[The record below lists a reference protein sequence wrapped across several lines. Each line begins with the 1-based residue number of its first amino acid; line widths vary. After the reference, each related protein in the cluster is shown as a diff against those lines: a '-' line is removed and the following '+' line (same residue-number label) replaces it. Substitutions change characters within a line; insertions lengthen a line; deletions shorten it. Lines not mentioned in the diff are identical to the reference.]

1 MFNVMID
8 QKRES
13 RFELV
18 SGRYEKRFASRNIKH
33 GIISTPIP
41 SRSGRFARRL
51 PRSRPCFPSPLTSA
65 KVRLLYQREC
75 GEICAGG
82 LVGKAPD
89 LLLEE
94 KRF

>member
-41 SRSGRFARRL
+41 SRSGRFAHRL
-51 PRSRPCFPSPLTSA
+51 PRSRPCFPEPLDLAQMSRCFT
-65 KVRLLYQREC
+65 REI
-75 GEICAGG
+75 GVDSV
-82 LVGKAPD
+82 LVVW
-89 LLLEE
+89 
-94 KRF
+94 